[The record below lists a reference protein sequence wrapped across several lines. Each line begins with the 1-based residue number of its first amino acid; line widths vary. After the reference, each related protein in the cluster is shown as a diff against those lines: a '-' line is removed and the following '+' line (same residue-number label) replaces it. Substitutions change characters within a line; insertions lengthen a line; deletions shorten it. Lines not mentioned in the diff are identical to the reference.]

1 MCALSGNVF
10 GQSTLSNG
18 KLVYNYPFAPSE
30 GIVNRMEKEYRS
42 EVCLNGFWDFQPVS
56 LPSTY
61 VKEKEWLLNYLYRKK
76 NNGVILG

>member
-1 MCALSGNVF
+1 MKRNMTLKSLLLVVCALSGNVF

-42 EVCLNGFWDFQPVS
+42 EVCLNGFIAVN
-56 LPSTY
+56 LCA
-61 VKEKEWLLNYLYRKK
+61 RKRS
-76 NNGVILG
+76 GS

>member
-1 MCALSGNVF
+1 MGMKRNMTLKSLLLVVCALSGNVF

-42 EVCLNGFWDFQPVS
+42 VYIGGTQ
-56 LPSTY
+56 
-61 VKEKEWLLNYLYRKK
+61 
-76 NNGVILG
+76 